1 MPGLTWGDAGY
12 LETREGPRP
21 HWGAQGRLSLPGL
34 CSMQGGG
41 VERGLGRKQEKVR
54 DSHMC
59 AKCWE
64 KRSELEVCRRGS

>member
-1 MPGLTWGDAGY
+1 MPGTWGDAGY
-12 LETREGPRP
+12 LGTWEGPRP

-34 CSMQGGG
+34 CSMQG

-54 DSHMC
+54 GSHMC

-64 KRSELEVCRRGS
+64 KRNELEACRRGS